1 MYWRIGML
9 EKISNISTKTSFKNK
24 KRTKNFQ
31 EYFQKSYIEKPSGKD
46 AIILSPAVLFLNKI
60 NWQLKEITF
69 PSEEKI
75 HLNFSIQEFE
85 FNTEI
90 DFLDFYNTN
99 RQLFKII
106 KTGTPPANRDKTF
119 IGLSI
124 KKEILEIFD
133 KLHFTDIN
141 GIRMLL
147 ERVGNLHIDG
157 EIGKNDTFVLD
168 NLMEGIEEQINEDFK
183 DIMNSIYTFIDK
195 LNKFNLINGYE
206 FESDDSPHI
215 IIEKIISLNG

>member
-1 MYWRIGML
+1 ML

-24 KRTKNFQ
+24 KRTKDFQ

-46 AIILSPAVLFLNKI
+46 AIIFSPAVLFLNKI

-69 PSEEKI
+69 PSKEKI

-85 FNTEI
+85 FNTDI
-90 DFLDFYNTN
+90 DFLDFYNTS

-106 KTGTPPANRDKTF
+106 KTDPFPTNKNKTF
-119 IGLSI
+119 IALSI

-133 KLHFTDIN
+133 KLHFTNIN

-147 ERVGNLHIDG
+147 ERVGNLHIEG
-157 EIGKNDTFVLD
+157 EIGENDTFVLD
-168 NLMEGIEEQINEDFK
+168 NLMEGIGEQINEDFK
-183 DIMNSIYTFIDK
+183 NIMNSIYTFIDK